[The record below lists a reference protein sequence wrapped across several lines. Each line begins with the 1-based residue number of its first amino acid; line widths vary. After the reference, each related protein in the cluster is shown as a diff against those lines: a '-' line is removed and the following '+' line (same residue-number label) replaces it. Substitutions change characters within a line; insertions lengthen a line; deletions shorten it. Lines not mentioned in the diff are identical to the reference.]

1 MTYLYFDVVHHQVT
15 IEIDDQ
21 TKFITA
27 QTPHPRHPLFRRG
40 GVGVVLRVSGVLSGG
55 GGLLQ
60 ASFGLHIALGTPPLG
75 TLPQP
80 CRRMDR

>member
-27 QTPHPRHPLFRRG
+27 QRLVSKGWRGCGVESEWCAQRGRRAVAG
-40 GVGVVLRVSGVLSGG
+40 KLWLVAR
-55 GGLLQ
+55 
-60 ASFGLHIALGTPPLG
+60 P
-75 TLPQP
+75 
-80 CRRMDR
+80 